1 MVMEK
6 SKPDRP
12 EINII
17 VPLFNE
23 EVIFDTLIERLTKL
37 MYNIEQSIEVILV
50 DDGSVDNTA
59 EKMKQLALNDPRFHA
74 IILSRNFGQQLAF
87 QAGLQSVNANE
98 AVLLID
104 GDLQDPPELINQFY
118 THFKEGFDVVYAV
131 RRSRKSAFIL
141 KFSYWL
147 FYRIMRKFSYIDIP
161 LDSSNFSLI
170 SRRVVD
176 HINSMPEESR
186 YLSGLRSW
194 VGFRQKSVPFDRDE
208 RKSGT
213 SKYGWSKLIS
223 LALTGIF
230 NFSKYPIRFTMS
242 LGVLA
247 FTTSLIYFGITLYK
261 KLFIGDVPIG
271 FTALLFTIIAFGG
284 LQLIAIGVIGEYVLR
299 IFFQVKNRPLFII
312 KERIRN
318 GKITQ

>member
-1 MVMEK
+1 MEK
-6 SKPDRP
+6 SKPDHP

-37 MYNIEQSIEVILV
+37 MHNFKPSIEVILV
-50 DDGSVDNTA
+50 DDGSDDNTA
-59 EKMKQLALNDPRFHA
+59 KKMKQLALNDPRFHA
-74 IILSRNFGQQLAF
+74 IMLSRNFGQQLAF
-87 QAGLQSVNANE
+87 QAGLQAVNATE

-104 GDLQDPPELINQFY
+104 GDLQDPPELIKQFY
-118 THFKEGFDVVYAV
+118 THLKEGFDVVYAV
-131 RRSRKSAFIL
+131 RRSRKSAVIL

-170 SRRVVD
+170 SRRVAD

-186 YLSGLRSW
+186 YLSGLRTW
-194 VGFRQKSVPFDRDE
+194 VGFKQKSVPFDREE

-213 SKYGWSKLIS
+213 SKYGWGKLIS

-299 IFFQVKNRPLFII
+299 IFFQVKNRPLFIV

-318 GKITQ
+318 GKITL

>member
-1 MVMEK
+1 MEK
-6 SKPDRP
+6 SIPDHP

-37 MYNIEQSIEVILV
+37 MHDFEPSIEVILV
-50 DDGSVDNTA
+50 DDGSNDNTA

-87 QAGLQSVNANE
+87 QAGLQAVNANE
-98 AVLLID
+98 AILLID

-118 THFKEGFDVVYAV
+118 THLKEGYDVVYAV
-131 RRSRKSAFIL
+131 RRSRKSSVIL

-161 LDSSNFSLI
+161 LDSSNFSLM

-186 YLSGLRSW
+186 YLSGLRTW
-194 VGFRQKSVPFDRDE
+194 VGFKQKSVPFDREE

-213 SKYGWSKLIS
+213 SKYGWGKLVS

-261 KLFIGDVPIG
+261 KIFIGDVPIG

-299 IFFQVKNRPLFII
+299 IFFQVKNRPLFIV

-318 GKITQ
+318 GKINQ